1 MLQQTTVAA
10 VRHRYVSFLD
20 RFPDIDALARAK
32 EESVL
37 AEWSGLGYYAR
48 ARHLSR
54 AARQVVRDH
63 GGELPRDIAALRAL
77 PGFGEYTAA
86 AVASLAWNVRAP
98 AADANVTRVLSRVH
112 AIPGTAGTPAHRQR
126 VLAAAAELLPLS
138 RPGDATAALMDL
150 GQAICLPRRPQCPR
164 CPLRTECAGFASR
177 DPEQYPR
184 RTRKP
189 PMLRARVAAGVVR
202 RDGRAL
208 LLQRPGGVSL
218 GGIWEFPS
226 AQGETVSDAKEELA
240 ALLQSLGLA
249 LDEATPP
256 APAAHTIMRRRLEIA
271 VFRAVPA
278 SARADPAATGR
289 ARWWTP
295 SELEQAA
302 VSTLTRKIG
311 RAAGFP
317 SGGTM
322 IGF

>member
-10 VRHRYVSFLD
+10 VLPRYASFLD

-98 AADANVTRVLSRVH
+98 AADANVTRILSRVH
-112 AIPGTAGTPAHRQR
+112 GIQGTAGSPGHRQR
-126 VLAAAAELLPLS
+126 VLAAAAEILPLA

-150 GQAICLPRRPQCPR
+150 GQAICLPRRPRCPR
-164 CPLRTECAGFASR
+164 CPLRAECAGFASG

-184 RTRKP
+184 RPEKP
-189 PMLRARVAAGVVR
+189 PMVRASVAAGVAR
-202 RDGRAL
+202 REGRAL
-208 LLQRPGGVSL
+208 LVRRPGEASL
-218 GGIWEFPS
+218 GGLWEFPS
-226 AQGETVSDAKEELA
+226 AQAESLPA
-240 ALLQSLGLA
+240 AREGLTLLLRSLGLT

-256 APAAHTIMRRRLEIA
+256 APADHTIMRRRLEIA

-278 SARADPAATGR
+278 PPGAGNVHRRR

-295 SELEQAA
+295 GELDRAA

-311 RAAGFP
+311 RAAGFLP
-317 SGGTM
+317 VAQ
-322 IGF
+322 

>member
-10 VRHRYVSFLD
+10 VRQRYASFLD
-20 RFPDIDALARAK
+20 RFPDIDVLARAK

-63 GGELPRDIAALRAL
+63 GGQLPRDIESLRAL

-86 AVASLAWNVRAP
+86 AVASLAWNVRTP
-98 AADANVTRVLSRVH
+98 AADANVTRVLSRIH
-112 AIPGTAGTPAHRQR
+112 AIPGTAGSPRHRRR
-126 VLAAAAELLPLS
+126 VLAAAAELLPLA

-150 GQAICLPRRPQCPR
+150 GQAICLPRRPRCPR
-164 CPLRTECAGFASR
+164 CPLRAECAGFASG

-184 RTRKP
+184 RPRKP
-189 PMLRARVAAGVVR
+189 PMVRGSVAAGVVR
-202 RDGRAL
+202 RQGRAL
-208 LLQRPGGVSL
+208 LLRRPGDVSL
-218 GGIWEFPS
+218 GGLWEFPS
-226 AQGETVSDAKEELA
+226 AQAATPSAAKEELA
-240 ALLQSLGLA
+240 VLLRSLGLT

-256 APAAHTIMRRRLEIA
+256 APANHTIMRRRLEIA
-271 VFRAVPA
+271 VFRVVPA
-278 SARADPAATGR
+278 PLRPEPAARGR

-295 SELEQAA
+295 SELDRAA

-311 RAAGFP
+311 RAAGFLP
-317 SGGTM
+317 VAQ
-322 IGF
+322 